1 MIGTGKRF
9 TLMFL
14 LLSAGAFALTDAT
27 ISGRVQDNAGKG
39 QMGAVVEV
47 YATASN
53 SPVIRAYTDTR
64 GSYILQGLLPGTYF
78 VKATATQF
86 LPSVREGVVVKAG
99 SHVLLNLTLSTL
111 IEAFQLLPSRKAE
124 VKGDDDWR
132 WTLRSSA
139 NRPILRVLED
149 DGPLVV
155 VSKAES
161 DSDRTLK
168 AHVAFIAGSDG
179 SSISGADTKTSFNV
193 EQSMFGAG
201 TMSFSGNLGY
211 NTGVPNGVVRTSY
224 RHKMADGSEP
234 EMAITA
240 RRFASP
246 DAVQHHAAMNALA
259 MALVNHSTV
268 SEFLE
273 ADYGGELQSVQFR
286 GRVTAFRPFA
296 TLTAHVDDNT
306 IVQYRYATSRPTT
319 RNEKGF
325 DTAPSDLT
333 EADPRVSLQGSLP
346 QVERASHHEVS
357 VSRRLGNNNF
367 QVAAFVDS
375 FRDPALL
382 GVGNASF
389 FDSDVNTANFL
400 PDVYSSTFTFTGRD
414 FSSPGLRAVA
424 QHRFGEMLTATVDYS
439 FGGSL
444 IARGHQLSADPQL
457 FDTTR
462 LHAATAKVS
471 GTVPRAKTK
480 WLASYKWT
488 SRSDALMPVDMFND
502 SAGRS
507 DPFLNVFIRQPLP
520 IGNFIPAKMEMLVDV
535 RNLLAQGYV
544 PMWAPDGSALY
555 LVQSARSLR
564 GGLAFNF

>member
-9 TLMFL
+9 TFMLL

-27 ISGRVQDNAGKG
+27 LSGRVQDSSGKG

-47 YATASN
+47 YATATT
-53 SPVIRAYTDTR
+53 SPVTRAYTDAK
-64 GSYILQGLLPGTYF
+64 GSYVLSGLLPGVYF
-78 VKATATQF
+78 VKASATQF
-86 LPSVREGVVVKAG
+86 LPSVREGVVIKAG

-111 IEAFQLLPSRKAE
+111 IEAFQLLPSRKTD

-149 DGPLVV
+149 NGPLVV
-155 VSKAES
+155 VSKAE
-161 DSDRTLK
+161 DGSDRTLK
-168 AHVAFIAGSDG
+168 AHVAFITGSDG
-179 SSISGADTKTSFNV
+179 SSISGTDTKTSFNL

-211 NTGVPNGVVRTSY
+211 NAGIPNGVVRTSY

-234 EMAITA
+234 EISITA

-259 MALVNHSTV
+259 MALSDHTTFTD
-268 SEFLE
+268 FLE

-325 DTAPSDLT
+325 DSAPSDLT
-333 EADPRVSLQGSLP
+333 ETDPRVSLQGALP
-346 QVERASHHEVS
+346 QVERAAHHEVS
-357 VSRRLGNNNF
+357 VSRRIANNNF
-367 QVAAFVDS
+367 QLAAFADS

-382 GVGNASF
+382 GVGNAAF
-389 FDSDVNTANFL
+389 FDSDLNTANFL
-400 PDVYSSTFTFTGRD
+400 PDIYSSTFTFTGRD
-414 FSSPGLRAVA
+414 FSSRGVRAVA
-424 QHRFGEMLTATVDYS
+424 QHRFGDALTATVDYS

-444 IARGHQLSADPQL
+444 IARGHHLSSDPEL
-457 FDTTR
+457 FGTAK
-462 LHAATAKVS
+462 LHAAAAKVS
-471 GTVPRAKTK
+471 GTVPHTKTK

-488 SRSDALMPVDMFND
+488 SRTDALMPVDMFND

-507 DPFLNVFIRQPLP
+507 DPFLNVFIRQPIP

-555 LVQSARSLR
+555 LVQSARTLR
-564 GGLAFNF
+564 GGLSFNF